1 MRGLFRLLPRFLL
14 PYRPQILLVVVLLL
28 IQSVANLYLPNLNA
42 DIINNGVVKGDI
54 GYIWRIGGLMLA
66 LAAGVVVLAVVA
78 VYFASRTS
86 MSFGRDVRGAVFARV
101 QQFSA
106 QGMNRFGTASL
117 VPCNNNDRQ
126 Q

>member
-1 MRGLFRLLPRFLL
+1 MPSLLRLLRTSLR
-14 PYRPQILLVVVLLL
+14 PYAGYVALVVSLLL
-28 IQSVANLYLPNLNA
+28 IQSIANLYLPNLNA

-101 QQFSA
+101 QQLSA
-106 QGMNRFGTASL
+106 QEMNRFGTASL
-117 VPCNNNDRQ
+117 IT
-126 Q
+126 

>member
-1 MRGLFRLLPRFLL
+1 MRGLFRLLPTFLL

-66 LAAGVVVLAVVA
+66 LAAGVGVLAVVA
-78 VYFASRTS
+78 EYFPSRASTS
-86 MSFGRDVRGAVFARV
+86 SRRAQRDPIRPPLPV
-101 QQFSA
+101 
-106 QGMNRFGTASL
+106 
-117 VPCNNNDRQ
+117 
-126 Q
+126 